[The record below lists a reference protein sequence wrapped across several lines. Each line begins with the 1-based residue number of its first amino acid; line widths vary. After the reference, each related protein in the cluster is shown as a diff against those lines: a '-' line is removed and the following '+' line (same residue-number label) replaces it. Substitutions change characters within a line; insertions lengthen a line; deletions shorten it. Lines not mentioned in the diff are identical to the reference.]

1 MEANLITSVL
11 IIWSLITLS
20 HCHRNTGPLHGAHN
34 NTQIYTNQA
43 LTKEILQHSHSPT
56 ASARGSG
63 NLNNLRRFQ
72 KTQVCH
78 TEINCYQHWVINTAK
93 RMETCLMLYFTE
105 WQISLYWG
113 QKVNVYTNAYI
124 PTGKLCNSLY
134 SLHKHRNPEPKTTIM
149 QANINN

>member
-1 MEANLITSVL
+1 MLI
-11 IIWSLITLS
+11 

-56 ASARGSG
+56 ASARVSG

-78 TEINCYQHWVINTAK
+78 TEINCLPALSDQYSKKNGNLLNAVLYGVTNLFILGAK
-93 RMETCLMLYFTE
+93 SKCIY
-105 WQISLYWG
+105 
-113 QKVNVYTNAYI
+113 KCVHTN
-124 PTGKLCNSLY
+124 
-134 SLHKHRNPEPKTTIM
+134 RQVM
-149 QANINN
+149 